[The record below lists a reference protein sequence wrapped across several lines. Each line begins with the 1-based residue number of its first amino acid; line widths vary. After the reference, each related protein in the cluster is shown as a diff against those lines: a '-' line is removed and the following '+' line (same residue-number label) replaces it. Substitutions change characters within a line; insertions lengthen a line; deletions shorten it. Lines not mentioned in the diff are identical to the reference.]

1 MARQNDESREHRN
14 QQSAE
19 EKKSS
24 ERANHKGSREKSK
37 RSSEEG
43 AFEDKKTSKET
54 SRKDHGKLKDS
65 KLDNV
70 EKDGAMDKHRHHKS
84 KVEEHESRHH
94 HDIGKEA
101 PKKGIDDKIEH
112 EEVRSSK
119 SREKRKEERSKDKI
133 KKEDGTDAKT
143 HARGEERARRSPLEP
158 TEGNAVELLDRK
170 SSKVPVCEV
179 CEHRDAAL
187 WCGDCGDIFYCKK
200 CADAD
205 HSRGKRKE
213 HLPLRPAEKAPQRT
227 ATRLVRCEEH
237 GEILRAYCETDRK
250 AVCSLCLH
258 IGNHKVRDGGSSHA
272 RELRGSC
279 NATSLVYIFANS
291 KEIR

>member
-24 ERANHKGSREKSK
+24 ERAKDKGSREKSK

-54 SRKDHGKLKDS
+54 SQKDHGKVKDS
-65 KLDNV
+65 KSQAELDSV
-70 EKDGAMDKHRHHKS
+70 EKDGAKNKHRPHKS
-84 KVEEHESRHH
+84 KSEEHESRHH
-94 HDIGKEA
+94 HDNGKDDR
-101 PKKGIDDKIEH
+101 KKGSDDKIEY

-119 SREKRKEERSKDKI
+119 SREKRKEERSNDKS
-133 KKEDGTDAKT
+133 KKEDGSDAKT

-158 TEGNAVELLDRK
+158 TESNAVELLDRK
-170 SSKVPVCEV
+170 SSKIAVCEV

-205 HSRGKRKE
+205 HSRGKRRE

-227 ATRLVRCEEH
+227 AIRLVRCEEH

-258 IGNHKVRDGGSSHA
+258 IGNHKVKR
-272 RELRGSC
+272 RRQLPC
-279 NATSLVYIFANS
+279 KKTSMFF
-291 KEIR
+291 